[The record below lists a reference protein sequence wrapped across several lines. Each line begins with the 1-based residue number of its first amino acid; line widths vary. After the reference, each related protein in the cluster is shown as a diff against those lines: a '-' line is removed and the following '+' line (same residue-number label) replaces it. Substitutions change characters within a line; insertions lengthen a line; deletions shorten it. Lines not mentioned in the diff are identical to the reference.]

1 MRHRTFEDQ
10 IDVQRITNATVRE
23 HVLMLDGARAPAVI
37 VQRKPITV
45 KSTSLSTS
53 RELTDAPGAT
63 NVQAREPALMVDG
76 AKAKVSA
83 RTKKFQSTRNALL
96 TKPKTPEDQ
105 TNATTTANA
114 LEQDTAHQV
123 DDAPVMVVT
132 AQRHSKR
139 SPSMATPAKSTRL
152 PTSLEQTDATILL
165 NALEREPAP
174 ALDGAQVNLTAEL
187 NIIITCSYLNP
198 ESKIFKKRL

>member
-174 ALDGAQVNLTAEL
+174 SMDGAKVNPSAEQ
-187 NIIITCSYLNP
+187 
-198 ESKIFKKRL
+198 